1 MSLSLFQEHICFY
14 SRALRRTYESSFHG
28 WCRHLLFFN
37 SVLET
42 KTFCT
47 FYSINFASHLQ
58 KEISMVAVWG
68 KKINCKDLNSKLY
81 FSKGIQNNLPR
92 SNFSLLRLPQMLL
105 EKTEKWEIWLPD
117 CHFSCAETW
126 ELVTLFVRTKSFSY
140 HMCYENI
147 GREYRT

>member
-1 MSLSLFQEHICFY
+1 MQVQTLSNLRSAEFVLKFQNLNITLHEFKLVSGTH
-14 SRALRRTYESSFHG
+14 L
-28 WCRHLLFFN
+28 LLFFN

-58 KEISMVAVWG
+58 KEISMAAVSG
-68 KKINCKDLNSKLY
+68 KKINCKDRNSKLY

-117 CHFSCAETW
+117 CHFSGAGTW
-126 ELVTLFVRTKSFSY
+126 ELVNLFVRTKSFSY
-140 HMCYENI
+140 HIC
-147 GREYRT
+147 